1 MVDKYDD
8 DDLRWLEADAYLRY
22 LSLRMQLEP
31 REPTPQILEHAA
43 RRHLD
48 TC

>member
-1 MVDKYDD
+1 M
-8 DDLRWLEADAYLRY
+8 RWLEVDSYARY

-31 REPTPQILEHAA
+31 PTPQVLEHAA

-48 TC
+48 TR